1 MAELLQT
8 LTKPFG
14 ITLLIDDSSAQ
25 HLRGAVQLR
34 ELGSSSSFQKQR
46 INLYQVVPAEEAAL
60 RAKIVK
66 HLEDFTSARLQLES
80 GQIEAAASHFASLRN
95 HLSDDP
101 VFRHFEMRAD
111 VELNNRRKA

>member
-25 HLRGAVQLR
+25 HLQGGVQLR

-46 INLYQVVPAEEAAL
+46 INLYQVISAEEAAL
-60 RAKIVK
+60 RAKIIK
-66 HLEDFTSARLQLES
+66 HLESFTSARL
-80 GQIEAAASHFASLRN
+80 
-95 HLSDDP
+95 HLNLVRSKP
-101 VFRHFEMRAD
+101 QHP
-111 VELNNRRKA
+111 LCITPKPS